1 MGIQTGSW
9 KYLRWRKTTSK
20 SAKWNVQPN
29 TQVHLLDLK
38 RLSKKTTSR
47 AMRKTHTAGRLPAPG
62 VVAIFSGAGVLA

>member
-47 AMRKTHTAGRLPAPG
+47 AMRKLTPPVVTGAG